1 MERGRRDLA
10 AVEHDAAARA
20 GFLQEACGADAELR
34 REVETLLV
42 SLQDSNQ
49 RIDVRD
55 HRPLFRYSDLARFDR
70 TLVPTANA
78 YAATADCG
86 RFLMAT
92 NPPDPRSPPITVIVN
107 WPVLL
112 ER

>member
-1 MERGRRDLA
+1 MRTEG
-10 AVEHDAAARA
+10 VSPEW
-20 GFLQEACGADAELR
+20 CGPREL
-34 REVETLLV
+34 VYLTTDQQLVAV

-55 HRPLFRYSDLARFDR
+55 HRPLFRYSALARFDR

-86 RFLMAT
+86 RFLLAT
-92 NPPDPRSPPITVIVN
+92 NPPDPRSPSITVIVN
-107 WPVLL
+107 WPALL
-112 ER
+112 AR